1 MENKAIWDA
10 VSKPPISALKQIQ
23 AGRLKGKS
31 DISPQWRYQVMTE
44 QFGPCGVGWR
54 FTVDKK
60 WTEQMPDGQIM
71 CFVDISLFILVDY
84 VWSEPIPGNGGSMLY
99 VQESKGM
106 HASDEGYKMA
116 TTDAIGTAMKM
127 LGVAAEV
134 YAGNFDGSKYINQPQ
149 EKRTAPPTTPQ
160 EADPNET
167 KTYAMHPNEAKD
179 VPDSLGEQGLD
190 EALIIADL
198 KKAVSDLMGK
208 AGIKT
213 KESKKDFFD
222 WFMVGKDMTVDNIMD
237 LKDNFIAYKGEYL
250 KAKDQFDSIKEQ

>member
-1 MENKAIWDA
+1 MENKAIWNA
-10 VSKPPISALKQIQ
+10 VSKPPLTALKKIE

-44 QFGPCGVGWR
+44 QFGPCGIGWR

-71 CFVDISLFILVDY
+71 CFVDISLFILVDCA
-84 VWSEPIPGNGGSMLY
+84 WSEPIPGNGGSMLY
-99 VQESKGM
+99 VQETRGF

-116 TTDAIGTAMKM
+116 TTDALGTAMKM

-149 EKRTAPPTTPQ
+149 DKRVAPSTTAS
-160 EADPNET
+160 
-167 KTYAMHPNEAKD
+167 D
-179 VPDSLGEQGLD
+179 VPISMGEQGLD

-250 KAKDQFDSIKEQ
+250 KAKDQFDKIKEQ